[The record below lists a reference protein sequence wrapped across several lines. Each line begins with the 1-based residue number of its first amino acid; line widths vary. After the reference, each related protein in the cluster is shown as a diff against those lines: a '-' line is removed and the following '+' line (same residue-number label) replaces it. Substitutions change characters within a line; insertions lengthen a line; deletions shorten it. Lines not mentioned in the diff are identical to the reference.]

1 MAWGI
6 IMTFV
11 TLFGTMV
18 LVIADATAEP
28 ESPAAS
34 DEMPTEQGDRDVRKA
49 A

>member
-6 IMTFV
+6 IVAFV
-11 TLFGTMV
+11 ALFGTMV

-28 ESPAAS
+28 ESPAAL
-34 DEMPTEQGDRDVRKA
+34 DEVPGEQEGLDVRKA